1 MEYKI
6 VTSNTSRDLTEKVN
20 AHIEEGWE
28 PVGSHQ
34 VVVQRKQNRYSG
46 TQHMDSVYQAEYSQ
60 TIIKKD

>member
-6 VTSNTSRDLTEKVN
+6 VTSSTSRDLTEKVN
-20 AHIEEGWE
+20 RHIEEGWE
-28 PVGSHQ
+28 LVGSHQ

-60 TIIKKD
+60 TMKKES